1 MHTTFSSPT
10 HQVDSES
17 FEYEERGGNLEERGE
32 EEEEERLGA
41 GARQRVG

>member
-1 MHTTFSSPT
+1 MYTTFSSST

-17 FEYEERGGNLEERGE
+17 FEYEEGGRDLGER
-32 EEEEERLGA
+32 EEEEERLGP